1 MKILV
6 AIDES
11 NSSHKALEKA
21 LHLVNHQ
28 NATFVIL
35 GVEEPV
41 MMTST
46 SPLPGVFG
54 EAPTTNWQ
62 QEEELVELEEK
73 RTISAIRWAENICD
87 RAGIM
92 FKSRLEFGDAKH
104 IICDVAQQEN
114 CDLIVIGSHSYG
126 IIERML
132 IGSVTD
138 HVVHHAHCA
147 VLVVRE
153 GE

>member
-1 MKILV
+1 MKVLV

-11 NSSHKALEKA
+11 NSSHNALEKA
-21 LHLVNHQ
+21 LRLVNYQ

-41 MMTST
+41 VMPST
-46 SPLPGVFG
+46 SPLPGFFG
-54 EAPTTNWQ
+54 EVPATNWQ
-62 QEEELVELEEK
+62 QETELVELEEK
-73 RTISAIRWAENICD
+73 RTTEAIQWAENICHQ
-87 RAGIM
+87 AGIS
-92 FKSRLEFGDAKH
+92 FKSRLELGDPKH

-114 CDLIVIGSHSYG
+114 CDLIVIGSHGYG
-126 IIERML
+126 VIERVL
-132 IGSVTD
+132 LGNVSD

-153 GE
+153 L